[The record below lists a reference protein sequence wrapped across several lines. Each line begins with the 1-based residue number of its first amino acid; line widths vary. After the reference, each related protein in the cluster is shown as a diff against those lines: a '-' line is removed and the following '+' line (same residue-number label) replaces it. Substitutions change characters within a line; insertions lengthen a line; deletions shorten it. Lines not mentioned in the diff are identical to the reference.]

1 MSPRYA
7 LGYRYIRP
15 APSCLFDRHFHR
27 QKPSLLQSASSFWC
41 VSFLYVLAANRNA
54 IISQA
59 AKNVRAS
66 EDALFEV
73 FDRLEAFFRR
83 LEIYTEATLDQRM
96 VDIVAKIMAEVLN
109 ILGITTNEIKQSG
122 ISKRLLCG
130 CVAADRTI
138 FREISKEAVQKY
150 GQLDG
155 C

>member
-1 MSPRYA
+1 MC
-7 LGYRYIRP
+7 I
-15 APSCLFDRHFHR
+15 
-27 QKPSLLQSASSFWC
+27 
-41 VSFLYVLAANRNA
+41 FLYIHAADRNT
-54 IISQA
+54 ITSQA

-66 EDALFEV
+66 DDALFEV
-73 FDRLEAFFRR
+73 FERLEAFFRR
-83 LEIYTEATLDQRM
+83 LEIYTEAALDQRM

-150 GQLDG
+150 GHLDG